1 MIHFTYSLT
10 SRNTLHWGFTVTVFF
25 FFCHLEL
32 GLYSISEMITKRVC
46 FYGNNEAEKNVLP
59 FVSGICQSA
68 WQHMTVTIFLA
79 L

>member
-1 MIHFTYSLT
+1 M
-10 SRNTLHWGFTVTVFF
+10 GFDSYCIF

-32 GLYSISEMITKRVC
+32 GLYSTSEMITKRVC